1 MIITTKC
8 MKREADG
15 NGDECNIIIL
25 DPPKL
30 AATIRQLDCASRNY
44 QFLNRDGIKLI
55 DKKERGVSFTM

>member
-1 MIITTKC
+1 

-30 AATIRQLDCASRNY
+30 AATIKQLDRASGNY
-44 QFLNRDGIKLI
+44 HLPNRDGIKLI
-55 DKKERGVSFTM
+55 DKKEGGILFTMSI